1 MYKILLATIV
11 SIVLLAIVITVA
23 RSLDQFIL
31 DQPGN
36 AMEKEAVESDKNL
49 NEQGSLDQNEAAENQ
64 HGLEEQEVITQN
76 EATQN
81 RRSAVEQGTVKQN
94 GLSGNQQA
102 MDEEVGTPGNPLP
115 PSPFCSTTM
124 EIPCVMP

>member
-81 RRSAVEQGTVKQN
+81 RTVKQN